1 MYALSQIVFWP
12 DGAQAALEAK
22 TLDYVT
28 ELLQS
33 PQSEVRQRTCW
44 TVGNFARHEST
55 AMAVLGLK
63 NCPQLVGLLR

>member
-1 MYALSQIVFWP
+1 MYTLSWIAFWP

-22 TLDYVT
+22 TLNHV

-33 PQSEVRQRTCW
+33 PESGVRKWMCW
-44 TVGNFARHEST
+44 TVGNFTRHEST

-63 NCPQLVGLLR
+63 PCPQLVGLLQ

>member
-1 MYALSQIVFWP
+1 MYALSQIVLWP

-22 TLDYVT
+22 TLDHVA

-33 PQSEVRQRTCW
+33 PQSEVWQKTCW
-44 TVGNFARHEST
+44 TVGNVAMHEST

-63 NCPQLVGLLR
+63 PCPQLVGLLQ